1 MADPGHLDDEAVVQD
16 LMNNP
21 VDADADLVGV
31 CLADHG
37 DAAWRTGFVGQ
48 QVDGCSDP
56 LLVTPLQAGE

>member
-1 MADPGHLDDEAVVQD
+1 M
-16 LMNNP
+16 
-21 VDADADLVGV
+21 DADADVVGV